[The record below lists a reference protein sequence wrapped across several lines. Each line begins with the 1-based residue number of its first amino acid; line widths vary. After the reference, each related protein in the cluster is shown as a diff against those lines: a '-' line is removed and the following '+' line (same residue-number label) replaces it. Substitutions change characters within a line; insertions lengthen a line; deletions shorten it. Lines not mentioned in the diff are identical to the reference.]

1 MADRLKGKVALIT
14 GAASGI
20 GQASAELFAAEGAAV
35 SVVDIDATG
44 AAEVATAIRATGGSA
59 IAVACDVALAADVER
74 AVAETMDAFGRI
86 DVLFSNAG
94 VPSLVPS
101 VLDLSEAEWDR
112 VIDVNLK
119 GAFLMTR
126 AVVPHMIKSG
136 QGAIVLTGSDMSFVG
151 DPLLPAYNASKGGVL
166 LLMKSLALGLIGQGI
181 RVNAVCP
188 GTTDTPLLERELR
201 TALDPARRAAANA
214 TAAPI
219 GRMATPLE
227 VAQAVLFLASDESSF
242 MVGSAL
248 VVDGGSTA
256 R

>member
-1 MADRLKGKVALIT
+1 
-14 GAASGI
+14 
-20 GQASAELFAAEGAAV
+20 
-35 SVVDIDATG
+35 
-44 AAEVATAIRATGGSA
+44 
-59 IAVACDVALAADVER
+59 
-74 AVAETMDAFGRI
+74 MDAFGRI

-201 TALDPARRAAANA
+201 TALDPARRAAAERDRGSDRA
-214 TAAPI
+214 HGDAPRGGP
-219 GRMATPLE
+219 GRALPRKRQIL
-227 VAQAVLFLASDESSF
+227 VHGRLGPRRRRGIHRQ
-242 MVGSAL
+242 VGAPKLSMI
-248 VVDGGSTA
+248 
-256 R
+256 